1 MTAVTSRE
9 DDLFKMIRFEFDLSE
24 KRSILQA

>member
-1 MTAVTSRE
+1 MPAVTRE